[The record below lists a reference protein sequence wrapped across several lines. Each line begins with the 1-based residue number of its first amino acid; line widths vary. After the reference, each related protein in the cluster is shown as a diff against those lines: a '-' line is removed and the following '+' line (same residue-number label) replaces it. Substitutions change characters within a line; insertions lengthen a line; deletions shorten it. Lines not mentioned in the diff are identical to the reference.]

1 MDCSENEQI
10 DNETIEDNNNI
21 DTDDDFK
28 TDLKQIIEISD
39 DIISRRKQK
48 DKLIKKID
56 EIKPDRQ
63 IERKENINIDTLVN
77 ESVSL
82 YEQLK
87 NDRNNKQLDKRF
99 RMIINQLHKLNYL
112 TLSDKKEIYNS
123 LN

>member
-1 MDCSENEQI
+1 MENEQI

-77 ESVSL
+77 ESDSL